1 MDFLQRNKLIFIIIG
16 VVIIFA
22 GITYFTTY
30 KIKFSVEDSENGG
43 VAVADPTTKKNEF
56 TVEAKE
62 HFKKGRAF
70 LKDKKLDEALKEF
83 EKSAKISPDIPLI
96 HFWIGKIYFFKME
109 PERAIAKF
117 KKVLEMEPENHHAL
131 SMIGKILASNRDKLD
146 DAVIY
151 LNKAIKISPDYAEA
165 HFDLGRIFALKGDIK
180 RSLAEF
186 ALIFSTEPRYAAY
199 HFELG
204 RIFESVKDVNNAKRE
219 YNRAFQLNPRM
230 SIAKE
235 ALDKLKETP

>member
-1 MDFLQRNKLIFIIIG
+1 MDFLQRKNLVFIIIG

-30 KIKFSVEDSENGG
+30 KVKISVEDSENGG
-43 VAVADPTTKKNEF
+43 VAVADSTNKKNDF
-56 TVEAKE
+56 TVESKE
-62 HFKKGRAF
+62 HFKKGREF
-70 LKDKKLDEALKEF
+70 LKDRKLDEALKEF
-83 EKSAKISPDIPLI
+83 EKSIKISPDNPVI
-96 HFWIGKIYFFKME
+96 HFWIGKIYYFKME

-117 KKVLEMEPENHHAL
+117 KKVLELEPENHHAL

-146 DAVIY
+146 EAVNY

-165 HFDLGRIFALKGDIK
+165 HFDLGRIYAFKGDIK